1 MKKILVLAIVL
12 LSLTACEDGV
22 LFTLRGKTY
31 FNLCYE
37 NTGATVTFTSNKK
50 GFRDYRVYYNPADQ
64 SYESTGAD
72 VEFEYV
78 LEYPKLKIIYD
89 DSTEYN
95 YIFVGEDLFQGNDVY
110 NNDKYMRI
118 D

>member
-31 FNLCYE
+31 IHWDDE
-37 NTGATVTFTSNKK
+37 NRASTLNFSTNKK
-50 GFRDYRVYYNPADQ
+50 GVKNNWTNYNEGKLCP
-64 SYESTGAD
+64 ENMGAYTD
-72 VEFEYV
+72 FEYV
-78 LEYPKLKIIYD
+78 LEYPKLKIIYN
-89 DSTEYN
+89 DSIEYN
-95 YIFVGEDLFQGNDVY
+95 YIFAGEDLFQGNDEY
-110 NNDKYMRI
+110 NTDKYMRI